1 MLNYRKDKEKKGF
14 NKLVETLSRNV
25 IILVVIAFAIAGAVA
40 TVHILGTRKDDQKT
54 DTGKVT
60 TFEDTSSVYFAMYPP
75 TSFNVCASS
84 DEDVVY
90 LDQIIYSSLFR
101 LDDTLNVAPELV
113 SSYETEPEEG
123 AVYITLREAY
133 FSDGSQVTSHDVRD
147 TISAIKKVGSSSP
160 YYRYV
165 SKIDGIDIDDITNF
179 KLYFTSS
186 SDAALDN
193 LVFPIISSGLYSSGE
208 SFAIGSGPYA
218 YGKYEEGNILTLTPN
233 QYYYDGV
240 PAKNIEICFVKDK
253 NSVPGLITMDAVT
266 AYLSKDSD
274 ADAVAGDKSLGITE
288 VTSGELE
295 FLGFNLNSP
304 MLSDRSFR
312 QAIAKSID
320 RKAIIKDDYGSAAV
334 ISDSLYWP
342 GFLGADTEKTILYE
356 PKEATSILK
365 SLGCSDSNEDGVL
378 ENVDGT
384 RLSLR
389 LLVCSDAGARVEAA
403 DSIANNLGNLGI
415 EVNVIKTSQADMDSK
430 LGSGDFDMYLAGINM
445 DKQFRMSELFF
456 TANCTGFSD
465 TDVLSQISE
474 LEKCHSAE
482 ELVTIFASLK
492 EALNDRIPYYCIC
505 YKTYSLLTVDTFE
518 SPVKPQYFNPY
529 RSCEKWEWKKRVTT
543 EQAADASDGGST
555 KTKE

>member
-253 NSVPGLITMDAVT
+253 NSVPGLMTMDAVT

-378 ENVDGT
+378 ENADGT

-415 EVNVIKTSQADMDSK
+415 EVNVIKTSQADIDSK

-456 TANCTGFSD
+456 TANRTGFSD

-492 EALNDRIPYYCIC
+492 EALNDRLPYYCIC

>member
-40 TVHILGTRKDDQKT
+40 TVHILGIRKDDQKT

-147 TISAIKKVGSSSP
+147 TISEIKKVGSSSP

-193 LVFPIISSGLYSSGE
+193 LVFPIISSGLYSSEE

-253 NSVPGLITMDAVT
+253 NSVPGLMTMDAVT

-378 ENVDGT
+378 ENADGT

-415 EVNVIKTSQADMDSK
+415 EVNVIKTSQADIDSK

-456 TANCTGFSD
+456 TANRTGFSD

-492 EALNDRIPYYCIC
+492 EALNDRLPYYCIC